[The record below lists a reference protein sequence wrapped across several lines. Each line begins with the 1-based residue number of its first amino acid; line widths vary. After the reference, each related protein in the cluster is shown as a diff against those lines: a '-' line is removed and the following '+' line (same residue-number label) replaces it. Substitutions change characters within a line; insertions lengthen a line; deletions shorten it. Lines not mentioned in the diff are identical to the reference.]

1 MVSNVHNI
9 LAVAEGGFDY
19 GLLEC
24 ILAGLSIIVDIGLV
38 FLAARLAKQSERREE
53 KLQAKEAIEISSVEN
68 TTSDV
73 GANDSPDNKLKKK
86 MMRVIKK
93 LKKKDPDLKFSA
105 VALVIA
111 LKDLYGGDESFVVKL
126 LKGAKQNGYIMWDGD
141 SLRTGT
147 VITINKSKESSLV
160 DYFSSR
166 KPG

>member
-1 MVSNVHNI
+1 MVGNIYNI
-9 LAVAEGGFDY
+9 LAAAEGGFDF

-24 ILAGLSIIVDIGLV
+24 ILAGLSIIVDVGLV
-38 FLAARLAKQSERREE
+38 FLAARLAKQSERREA
-53 KLQAKEAIEISSVEN
+53 KLQAKEAIEVNSVED

-73 GANDSPDNKLKKK
+73 CTADSPDNKLKKK
-86 MMRVIKK
+86 MLRVIKK
-93 LKKKDPDLKFSA
+93 LEKENPELKFSA
-105 VALVIA
+105 VALVIT

-126 LKGAKQNGYIMWDGD
+126 LKGAKQNGFLMWDGD

-147 VITINKSKESSLV
+147 VITIDKSKENDLV